1 MPYRLVVYHR
11 RFGNLGNDCM
21 RLRWTLLL
29 ALAPL
34 TGCGFIY
41 KVDAQ
46 QGSLLD
52 KNSVEAL
59 QPGMSKRQVLLVMG
73 SPSVV
78 SPFEQNRWDY
88 VSTMRRGR
96 GKMDRKDLVLHF
108 ENDVLAKIDG
118 DYFEENPEQLVKDA
132 RKYKRQYPD
141 EKRSEED
148 KKKKKRGGQQG

>member
-1 MPYRLVVYHR
+1 
-11 RFGNLGNDCM
+11 M

-34 TGCGFIY
+34 TGCGLIY

-52 KNSVEAL
+52 KGTVEAL

-73 SPSVV
+73 SPSVI

-88 VSTMRRGR
+88 VSTVRRGR

-108 ENDVLAKIDG
+108 ENDVLARIEG

-141 EKRSEED
+141 EKRSDEE
-148 KKKKKRGGQQG
+148 KKKKRRGQQQG